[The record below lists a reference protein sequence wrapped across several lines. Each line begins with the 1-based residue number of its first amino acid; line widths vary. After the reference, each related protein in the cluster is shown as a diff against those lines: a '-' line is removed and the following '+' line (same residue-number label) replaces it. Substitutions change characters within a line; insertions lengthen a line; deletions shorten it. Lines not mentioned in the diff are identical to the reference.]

1 VIEGRE
7 RYVVPD
13 PSFTACEVV
22 LQVCPMV
29 SFGKL
34 IGCPFLRLSVRD
46 DILVLT
52 DLFDAGWSVHC
63 QRFSQ
68 IFRPK
73 KNDAD

>member
-1 VIEGRE
+1 M
-7 RYVVPD
+7 VP
-13 PSFTACEVV
+13 
-22 LQVCPMV
+22 
-29 SFGKL
+29 FGEL
-34 IGCPFLRLSVRD
+34 IGCAFLRLSVRD

-73 KNDAD
+73 KIDAD